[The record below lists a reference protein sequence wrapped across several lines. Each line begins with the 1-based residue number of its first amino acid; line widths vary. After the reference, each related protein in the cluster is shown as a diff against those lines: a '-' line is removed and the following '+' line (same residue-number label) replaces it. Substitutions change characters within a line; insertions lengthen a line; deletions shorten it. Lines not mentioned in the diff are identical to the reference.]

1 MDDVKAKGGGAT
13 LTTTKCFSQ
22 IRLISAL
29 DIIST
34 ILKFQLLVNS
44 ILICAKYD
52 Q

>member
-13 LTTTKCFSQ
+13 LTATKCFSQ

-34 ILKFQLLVNS
+34 ISTFQLLMNS
-44 ILICAKYD
+44 ILIFAKYD
-52 Q
+52 

>member
-13 LTTTKCFSQ
+13 LTTTNCFSQ

-29 DIIST
+29 DITST
-34 ILKFQLLVNS
+34 ILTFQLLMNS

-52 Q
+52 